1 MSEQTLKLVFIDV
14 ETTGL
19 DPERNG
25 LTQISGCIQ
34 IGDEVK
40 ESFDFY
46 VRPFPRDAVDDSALR
61 VTGIDRRQLLPADNP
76 NVLRVEGQEFS
87 DPQQVYAQL
96 KEMFGRYVSPYDKS
110 DKFQFVGYNSHSFD
124 MPFMRK
130 FWEKNNDRFFGSL
143 FWYPCLDVMLLWAQ
157 ILEPVRGELTNF
169 KLATVAKHA
178 GIEVDKT
185 KLHDSEYDI
194 DLTRQLWLTARQI
207 VERGR
212 PVPPEGIQ
220 GSLFG

>member
-1 MSEQTLKLVFIDV
+1 MSESTLKLVFIDV

-19 DPERNG
+19 DPEKNG

-46 VRPFPRDAVDDSALR
+46 VRPFPRDLIDDGALR
-61 VTGIDRRQLLPADNP
+61 VTGIDRRQLLPADHP
-76 NVLRVEGQEFS
+76 NALRVEGQEFV

-96 KEMFGRYVSPYDKS
+96 KEMFGRYVSPYDKT

-124 MPFMRK
+124 MPFVRK

-157 ILEPVRGELTNF
+157 ILQPVRDKLTNF
-169 KLATVAKHA
+169 KLATVAQHA
-178 GIEVDKT
+178 GIDVDKT
-185 KLHDSEYDI
+185 RLHDSQYDI
-194 DLTRQLWLTARQI
+194 DLTRQLWLAARQI